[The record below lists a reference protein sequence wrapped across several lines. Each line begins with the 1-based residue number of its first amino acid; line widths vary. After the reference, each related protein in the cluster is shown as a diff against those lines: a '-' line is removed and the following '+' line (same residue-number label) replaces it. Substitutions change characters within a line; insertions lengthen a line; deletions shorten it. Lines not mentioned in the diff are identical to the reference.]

1 MGMRKLH
8 FWGPVWNLSYTSEFP
23 IVQSYLNKI
32 KHEQTDKA
40 ICVFTLKNKKKKNIG
55 RIDLVVR
62 FVSNGSRKIHIT
74 DNITFFQISIFRT
87 FS

>member
-40 ICVFTLKNKKKKNIG
+40 ICVFTLKNKKKKHRPNRSSCEIC
-55 RIDLVVR
+55 VQWQ
-62 FVSNGSRKIHIT
+62 SENT
-74 DNITFFQISIFRT
+74 YY
-87 FS
+87 